1 MYIPTNSVGGSLFSI
16 LTLEFIVCRVFYYV
30 HSDLCEVI
38 PHWSF
43 DLHLSN
49 RGVEHIF
56 MSFLP
61 SVCLLWRNVC
71 LSLCLFFF
79 NFFNLLNWSCLYIY
93 ILEINPLL
101 VASFPNIFSLSVG
114 YLFIL
119 FIISFA
125 VVFLLS
131 WWYYLS
137 TKIANLDK
145 VQFIFSFVTWAFGV
159 VSEQVLLNPGS
170 QRFIPVFSSKS
181 QFLCTV

>member
-1 MYIPTNSVGGSLFSI
+1 MSI
-16 LTLEFIVCRVFYYV
+16 LIYVRWYLIEVLICISLIEVLSIFSWAFCHLYVFFGEMSIWVCDY
-30 HSDLCEVI
+30 
-38 PHWSF
+38 
-43 DLHLSN
+43 
-49 RGVEHIF
+49 
-56 MSFLP
+56 
-61 SVCLLWRNVC
+61 
-71 LSLCLFFF
+71 FFF
-79 NFFNLLNWSCLYIY
+79 NFFSLLNCMSCLYMY

-119 FIISFA
+119 FIVSFA

-137 TKIANLDK
+137 TKITNSDK